1 MAKWKEIPLG
11 KVKNLFMDAQEK
23 LEDEKMDDVWLRYY
37 MDALLDDVFY
47 KVIGRV
53 PVAKYEEGIT
63 GYEEGITG
71 PQDCTDYVC
80 FCETEEMQCG
90 DRIEKENE

>member
-53 PVAKYEEGIT
+53 PDTLRPLAK
-63 GYEEGITG
+63 
-71 PQDCTDYVC
+71 
-80 FCETEEMQCG
+80 
-90 DRIEKENE
+90 DREDK

>member
-1 MAKWKEIPLG
+1 MAKWKEIPTNKKAILPRG
-11 KVKNLFMDAQEK
+11 WSMTAE
-23 LEDEKMDDVWLRYY
+23 E

-47 KVIGRV
+47 KVFRRY
-53 PVAKYEEGIT
+53 PYEGF
-63 GYEEGITG
+63 GITG
-71 PQDCTDYVC
+71 PQDCTDYIC

>member
-1 MAKWKEIPLG
+1 MAKWKELPRSIPPRRAIPMRWG
-11 KVKNLFMDAQEK
+11 CNPTAE
-23 LEDEKMDDVWLRYY
+23 E

-47 KVIGRV
+47 KVFRRYPYV
-53 PVAKYEEGIT
+53 DK
-63 GYEEGITG
+63 GITG
-71 PQDCTDYVC
+71 PQDCTDYIC

>member
-53 PVAKYEEGIT
+53 PVAKYK
-63 GYEEGITG
+63 EGITG

>member
-1 MAKWKEIPLG
+1 MAKWKELPTNKKAIPTKG
-11 KVKNLFMDAQEK
+11 WSMTAEQMEK
-23 LEDEKMDDVWLRYY
+23 
-37 MDALLDDVFY
+37 LLDDVFY
-47 KVIGRV
+47 KVCGFV
-53 PVAKYEEGIT
+53 PVAKYG
-63 GYEEGITG
+63 EGITG

>member
-11 KVKNLFMDAQEK
+11 KVKNLFMDEQEK
-23 LEDEKMDDVWLRYY
+23 LEDKKMRWGRNPTAEE

-47 KVIGRV
+47 KVFKRYPYV
-53 PVAKYEEGIT
+53 DK
-63 GYEEGITG
+63 GITG
-71 PQDCTDYVC
+71 PQDCTDYIC

-90 DRIEKENE
+90 DRVEKENE

>member
-11 KVKNLFMDAQEK
+11 KVKNLFMDEQEK
-23 LEDEKMDDVWLRYY
+23 LEDEKMRWGYNPTAEE

-47 KVIGRV
+47 KVFKRYPYV
-53 PVAKYEEGIT
+53 DK
-63 GYEEGITG
+63 GITG
-71 PQDCTDYVC
+71 PQDCTDYIC

-90 DRIEKENE
+90 DRVEKENE